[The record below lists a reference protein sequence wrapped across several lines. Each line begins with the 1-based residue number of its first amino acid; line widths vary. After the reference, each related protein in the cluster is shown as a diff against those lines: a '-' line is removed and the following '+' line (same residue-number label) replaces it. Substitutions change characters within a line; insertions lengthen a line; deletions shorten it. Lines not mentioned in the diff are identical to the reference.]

1 MSMDSIDK
9 SIEVL
14 TDSGFYADNL
24 WHIDS
29 VKGFISDQLVW
40 MYSRK
45 ELMELLAEAI
55 NDPEVEA
62 LITQKIKLAV
72 ARTLK
77 Y

>member
-9 SIEVL
+9 SIQVL
-14 TDSGFYADNL
+14 RDSGFYADNL

-29 VKGFISDQLVW
+29 VKGDFTD
-40 MYSRK
+40 K
-45 ELMELLAEAI
+45 ERMQILSEAV
-55 NDPEVEA
+55 NDPEVEK
-62 LITQKIKLAV
+62 LIMHKIKLAV

>member
-29 VKGFISDQLVW
+29 VKGDFTD
-40 MYSRK
+40 K
-45 ELMELLAEAI
+45 ERMQILSEAV
-55 NDPEVEA
+55 NDPEVEK
-62 LITQKIKLAV
+62 LIMQKIKLAV
-72 ARTLK
+72 SKTIK

>member
-1 MSMDSIDK
+1 VGTISRMSMDSVDK

-29 VKGFISDQLVW
+29 VKGDFTD
-40 MYSRK
+40 K
-45 ELMELLAEAI
+45 ERMQILSEAV
-55 NDPEVEA
+55 NDPEVEK
-62 LITQKIKLAV
+62 LIMQKIKLAV
-72 ARTLK
+72 SKTIK

>member
-1 MSMDSIDK
+1 MDSIDK

-29 VKGFISDQLVW
+29 VRDFIPDRLVW

-45 ELMELLAEAI
+45 ELMELLSEAM
-55 NDPEVEA
+55 NDHEVEA
-62 LITQKIKLAV
+62 LILQKIKLAV
-72 ARTLK
+72 SKTIK

>member
-29 VKGFISDQLVW
+29 VNGDFTD
-40 MYSRK
+40 K
-45 ELMELLAEAI
+45 ERMQILSEAV
-55 NDPEVEA
+55 NDPEVEK
-62 LITQKIKLAV
+62 LIMQKIKLSV
-72 ARTLK
+72 SKTIK

>member
-1 MSMDSIDK
+1 MDSIDK

-29 VKGFISDQLVW
+29 VNGDFTD
-40 MYSRK
+40 K
-45 ELMELLAEAI
+45 ERMQILSEAV
-55 NDPEVEA
+55 NDPEVEK